1 MYEELE
7 IIPFLHRA
15 AHVPVADVRTPE
27 EFQKGHIPGAVNL
40 PLFSNE
46 ERKVVGISYKKNG
59 REEAVQQGIQFV
71 QPRLL
76 EYIDRARNFSDR
88 KEILLHCWRGGLRSS
103 SLAWLF
109 DLAGFSTGVLKG
121 GYKSYRRYVSQVFE
135 KSLKILVLGGLT
147 GSGKTDILR
156 ILQARG
162 QQIIDLEELANH
174 KGSAFGSFGQ
184 EKQFTNEQFE
194 NNFASKILALNSSL
208 PVWVEDE
215 SRKIGSN
222 QIPDG
227 FFRQIRSARLIF
239 IQSGKDI
246 RVNRLIKDYSLYDA
260 AALEE
265 SILRISKRLG
275 GLNTKKA
282 IESLHAGDFAR
293 VVEIVLTYYDKTY
306 SYGLNQRDPEKIMHF
321 NPVGSEAEAISSELL
336 ELIRGKGFL
345 EM

>member
-7 IIPFLHRA
+7 IIPFLQRA
-15 AHVPVADVRTPE
+15 NHVPVADVRTPE
-27 EFQKGHIPGAVNL
+27 EFQKAHIPGAINL
-40 PLFSNE
+40 PLFTNE
-46 ERKVVGISYKKNG
+46 ERKVVGTSYRREG
-59 REEAVQQGIQFV
+59 REEALQQGLQFV

-76 EYIDRARNFSDR
+76 EYINRAKKFSDN

-121 GYKSYRRYVSQVFE
+121 GYKIYRGYVLQVFE
-135 KSLKILVLGGLT
+135 KPLKIIVLGGLT

-156 ILQARG
+156 SLEAKG

-184 EKQFTNEQFE
+184 ERQSSNEQFE
-194 NNFASKILALNSSL
+194 NNLADKILTLDSSL

-222 QIPDG
+222 QLPED
-227 FFRQIRSARLIF
+227 FYKKIRSAGLIF
-239 IQSGKDI
+239 IHSGKDI
-246 RVNRLIKDYSLYDA
+246 RINRLIKDYSVYDPS
-260 AALEE
+260 ALEE
-265 SILRISKRLG
+265 SIQRISKRLG
-275 GLNTKKA
+275 GLYTNKA
-282 IESLHAGDFAR
+282 IDSLHDKDFAT

-306 SYGLNQRDPEKIMHF
+306 TYGLNKRDPEKILHF
-321 NPVGSEAEAISSELL
+321 KPKGSQVEDISSELL
-336 ELIRGKGFL
+336 EWVQRKGFS
-345 EM
+345 EV